1 MPLTLQKIIV
11 HIDGASKGNPGLAGI
26 GVVIENQSAQVLKEI
41 SKFIGRKTNNQAEY
55 EALIS
60 ALSILGQMRNSRQ
73 INYDTEIIIKTDSAL
88 LFNQIIGTY
97 KIRDRQLQKL
107 FFEAMWLKR
116 QWKNLKIVPIP
127 RAENRLSDKLAKNAI
142 KSHLKSVIKPK
153 SE

>member
-1 MPLTLQKIIV
+1 MPPTLQKIIV

-41 SKFIGRKTNNQAEY
+41 SRFIGRKTNNQAEY

-116 QWKNLKIVPIP
+116 QWKNLKIVHVS
-127 RAENRLSDKLAKNAI
+127 RTENRLGDKLAKNAI

-153 SE
+153 FE